1 MVKLLF
7 FHFQVTNASLENV
20 ELHFELL
27 TQSWLILEIQFYLC
41 PVPLEDHQEKTN
53 LIYFFGHQL
62 NNIIF
67 TS

>member
-7 FHFQVTNASLENV
+7 FHFQVTNANLENI

-41 PVPLEDHQEKTN
+41 PVPLEDHQEQTN